1 MYYTSRRNR
10 KRVVFSSSWTQAEQ
24 AENLDEW

>member
-1 MYYTSRRNR
+1 MYYTSRRNH
-10 KRVVFSSSWTQAEQ
+10 KHVVFSSSWTQAEQ